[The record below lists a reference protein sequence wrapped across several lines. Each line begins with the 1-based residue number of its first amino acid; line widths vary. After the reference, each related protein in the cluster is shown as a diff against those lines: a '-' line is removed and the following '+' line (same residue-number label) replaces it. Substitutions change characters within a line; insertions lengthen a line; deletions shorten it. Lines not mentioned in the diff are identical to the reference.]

1 MQQQPPI
8 YEVAATPNIRY
19 AVLNYYY
26 TLTAHK
32 LQLMLAL
39 PKAETSTSQPFSLMD
54 MIWLTHQHLF
64 IAHISTLMAHLP
76 F

>member
-32 LQLMLAL
+32 LQLILAL

-54 MIWLTHQHLF
+54 MI
-64 IAHISTLMAHLP
+64 
-76 F
+76 